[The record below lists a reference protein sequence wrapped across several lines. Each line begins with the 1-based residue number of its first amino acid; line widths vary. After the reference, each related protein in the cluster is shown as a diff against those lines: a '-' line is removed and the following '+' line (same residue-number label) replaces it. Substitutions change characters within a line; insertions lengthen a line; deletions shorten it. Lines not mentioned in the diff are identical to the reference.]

1 MDRVEEDAG
10 NLGHT
15 EFCYPSSRSPLAMS
29 QQNEALSIKRQLS
42 IKECRSPERWPAAKK
57 PGRPRAPRA
66 TDAPIRKL
74 REQGVG
80 MHAIRQKLGCGM
92 GEFSRG
98 AAASG

>member
-1 MDRVEEDAG
+1 
-10 NLGHT
+10 
-15 EFCYPSSRSPLAMS
+15 MS
-29 QQNEALSIKRQLS
+29 QQNEALWIKRQLS
-42 IKECRSPERWPAAKK
+42 TKECRNPERWPAAKK

-80 MHAIRQKLGCGM
+80 MHAIRQKLGCWM

-98 AAASG
+98 AAGLWIAGQELFRLSLFFGVQRR